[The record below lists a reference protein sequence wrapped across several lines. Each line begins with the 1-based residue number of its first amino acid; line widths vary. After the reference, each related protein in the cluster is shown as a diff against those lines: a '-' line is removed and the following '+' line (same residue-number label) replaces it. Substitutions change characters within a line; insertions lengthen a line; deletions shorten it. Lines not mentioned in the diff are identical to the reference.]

1 METKKKKIKTGKI
14 KFSFEI
20 EDSFIKILIKTVRQ
34 KKFRVL
40 ENAEN
45 FLECFATGTDY
56 KEKGTIIFSRGD
68 KVFSK
73 DKNIIEFLCKNHY
86 WQRPFRKGFL
96 QETLNLMLK
105 EGKKQFKDGFVE
117 KTLNE
122 YQPIFVEHK
131 GKFFMKDIEIF
142 HGSNFFY
149 FKGNDSHLFVLGKKE
164 RKFIEEF
171 YKNFKKFPTSSFFF
185 IENNSKKL
193 KNWIKREEAKYA
205 IELSETGKLE
215 ALFDNNGEDHIYIS
229 FGAKTSFI
237 EKEGKFYYQ
246 HFNSE
251 LYKKIVSQ
259 VEELTYYDTERKRI
273 NFHADFST
281 SLAFFNLIE
290 VHKEFIDFYMDSELI
305 EKIKGKGKIRFTMF
319 RNNELNIPGFS
330 MKNIFLDD
338 NEKLNLL
345 EKMRRG
351 QIEEKNGKKYIRLSG
366 DKFVEIENSVSEI
379 LQIEDELSNYDTIE
393 FGKKMTKPE
402 LARFAVSEIKELP
415 EEVLREREIIN
426 GFKEVE
432 PEKPE
437 NIKVTLYPYQE
448 KGYAWISKLY
458 SEGYGGIIGDDMGL
472 GKTLQVISFINK
484 ILKEKFESKILI
496 IAPTTLVNNW
506 YEEFGKFT
514 DIEPHFIYNMNS
526 KKLEEFIKGYNG
538 GPLITSYEKAANN
551 VEILKKVQFDAMFID
566 EAQKI
571 KNPSSGTRRKLK
583 QIKSRTKFAM
593 TGTPIENSIMDL
605 WSIFDFIFEGYLYS
619 NRKFRKDYENIFI
632 DITEDEGFV
641 NENGQN
647 EIKDLIEEA
656 EIKQRSLIRRIKP
669 FILRRRK
676 DEELSHILKEKKITE
691 YKIEL
696 TEQEKELY
704 IDTATEYQKELLE
717 TSKNIGKEGISSTE
731 EEIEDI
737 EEENA
742 VKKDTGGMEIF
753 KIIQKLKGITSLPD
767 RMLYSGQYIE
777 PTKLKEFRKLL
788 LKKIKNGDRVLV
800 FSSFLEVL
808 GNTEEFLRKN
818 NIKYFRIDGSIPA
831 AERQKITTEFNSNDE
846 YKVVLISLKAGSAGL
861 NLVGANIVIHYDLWW
876 NPSIENQANDRA
888 YRIGQDKNVEIIKL
902 VCLGTIEER
911 ILALQKK
918 KQDLF
923 DIIIE
928 GAKGSPAGR
937 TTRKE
942 LEELIM

>member
-1 METKKKKIKTGKI
+1 MGKKKVKTGKT

-20 EDSFIKILIKTVRQ
+20 EEGLMKIMIKSARQ
-34 KKFRVL
+34 KKFREL
-40 ENAEN
+40 NNAEKFLKN
-45 FLECFATGTDY
+45 FTMGTEY
-56 KEKGTIIFSRGD
+56 REKEALLFSKGD
-68 KVFSK
+68 KLFTK
-73 DKNIIEFLCKNHY
+73 DVNVIKFLCENHY
-86 WQRPFRKGFL
+86 WQRPFKKDFL
-96 QETLNLMLK
+96 QKTLKLMLVS
-105 EGKKQFKDGFVE
+105 GKTRFKDEFVE
-117 KTLNE
+117 KTLNS

-131 GKFFMKDIEIF
+131 GEFYIKDIEIF
-142 HGSNFFY
+142 QGSNFFC
-149 FKGNDSHLFVLGKKE
+149 FKGNDSQLFELGEKE
-164 RKFIEEF
+164 RKFIESF

-185 IENNSKKL
+185 LEKNSKKL
-193 KNWIKREEAKYA
+193 KKWIKKEKVKYA
-205 IELSETGKLE
+205 TELPETGKLE
-215 ALFDNNGEDHIYIS
+215 ALFDKVNEKRIFIS
-229 FGAKTSFI
+229 FGVKTSFM
-237 EKEGKFYYQ
+237 EKNGKYYYQ
-246 HFNSE
+246 HFNSQLFKE
-251 LYKKIVSQ
+251 VLAQIKNI
-259 VEELTYYDTERKRI
+259 TYYDTERKRI
-273 NFHADFST
+273 TFDSDFELC
-281 SLAFFNLIE
+281 LAFFNILN
-290 VHKEFIDFYMDSELI
+290 VHKEAIDFYMDTELI
-305 EKIKGKGKIRFTMF
+305 EKIKGKGKIKFSMF

-330 MKNIFLDD
+330 MENIFLDD
-338 NEKLNLL
+338 EDKLELL
-345 EKMRRG
+345 DRMRKG
-351 QIEEKNGKKYIRLSG
+351 QLEESNGKKYVKLSG
-366 DKFVEIENSVSEI
+366 DRIIEIENSVSEI

-393 FGKKMTKPE
+393 LGKKMTKPE
-402 LARFAVSEIKELP
+402 LARFAVSDIKELP

-426 GFKEVE
+426 SFKEVE

-437 NIKVTLYPYQE
+437 HIKATLYPYQE

-484 ILKEKFESKILI
+484 VLKENPESKFLI
-496 IAPTTLVNNW
+496 VAPTTLVNNW

-514 DIEPHFIYNMNS
+514 DIEPHFIYDMNP
-526 KKLEEFIKGYNG
+526 KKLEKFLETYKG
-538 GPLITSYEKAANN
+538 GPLITSYEKGANN
-551 VEILKKVQFDAMFID
+551 AELLKKIKFDAMFID

-571 KNPSSGTRRKLK
+571 KNPSSSTRRKLK

-632 DITEDEGFV
+632 DIDKNNVSYTEE
-641 NENGQN
+641 EKN
-647 EIKDLIEEA
+647 EIDELVMEA

-731 EEIEDI
+731 EEIEEI

-742 VKKDTGGMEIF
+742 VKKDTGGMKIF
-753 KIIQKLKGITSLPD
+753 KIIQKLKGITSLPG
-767 RMLYSGQYIE
+767 RMLNDGQYIE

-788 LKKIKNGDRVLV
+788 LERISIGDRVLV

-808 GNTEEFLRKN
+808 GNTEEFLKKQ

-831 AERQKITTEFNSNDE
+831 SVRQEITTEFNNNEE
-846 YKVVLISLKAGSAGL
+846 YKVVLISLKAGAAGL

-888 YRIGQDKNVEIIKL
+888 YRIGQDKNVEIVKL
-902 VCLGTIEER
+902 VCMGTIEER

-937 TTRKE
+937 TTRQE